1 MPAAPAAANRPA
13 RNEWPTLL
21 LSLCIYGGWLTLTFY
36 AGRMAWWLLPLP
48 GAWLIA
54 WHMSLQHE
62 VIHGHPTRIAWL
74 NDLIGSI
81 PLSLWLPYER
91 YKTSHLGHHRGASL
105 TDPIE
110 DPESHYVTAE
120 RYRRVG
126 PTGRLLLRAGNT
138 LLGRMTIGPAR
149 SIVMFLDHDA
159 RALLADDT
167 GVRRA
172 WLLHLPGVILVL
184 AWLLLVCHLS
194 LARYAALFIY
204 PGLSLVLIRSFA
216 EHRAAEE
223 PGHRTAVVERAPLLG
238 LLFLF
243 NNLHVVHHLR
253 PGLAWYR
260 IPAWYRMNRSALLR
274 DNGGLV
280 YRGYLDV
287 ARRYLVRQHDSP
299 VHEIRRW
306 TQGHPPMR

>member
-1 MPAAPAAANRPA
+1 MQAAPVAADRPA
-13 RNEWPTLL
+13 KTEWPTLVL
-21 LSLCIYGGWLTLTFY
+21 AACIYGGWMALTFY
-36 AGRMAWWLLPLP
+36 AGRIAWWLLPLP

-62 VIHGHPTRIAWL
+62 LIHGHPSRFEWL
-74 NDLIGSI
+74 NDLIGSV
-81 PLSLWLPYER
+81 PLGLWLPYER
-91 YKTSHLGHHRGASL
+91 YKASHLGHHRGDNL

-120 RYRRVG
+120 RYRQIG
-126 PTGRLLLRAGNT
+126 PGGRWLLRAGNT
-138 LLGRMTIGPAR
+138 LLGRMIIGPAR
-149 SIVMFLDHDA
+149 AIATFLEHDA
-159 RALLADDT
+159 RALLTGDAD
-167 GVRRA
+167 VRRA
-172 WLLHLPGVILVL
+172 WLLHLPGVVLVL
-184 AWLLLVCHLS
+184 AWLLLVCNLS
-194 LARYAALFIY
+194 LVRYATLFVY

-216 EHRAAEE
+216 EHRAADE
-223 PGHRTAVVERAPLLG
+223 PGHRTAIVEHAPVLG

-260 IPAWYRMNRSALLR
+260 IPAAYRMNRPALLR

-287 ARRYLVRQHDSP
+287 ARRYLVRQHDLP
-299 VHEIRRW
+299 VHRTHGW
-306 TQGHPPMR
+306 TQGHNPMR

>member
-1 MPAAPAAANRPA
+1 MPALRAIANRP
-13 RNEWPTLL
+13 RRTEWPTLV
-21 LSLCIYGGWLTLTFY
+21 LSLCIYGGWMALTFY
-36 AGRMAWWLLPLP
+36 ANRLAWWLLPLP

-62 VIHGHPTRIAWL
+62 LIHGHTTRIGWL

-81 PLSLWLPYER
+81 PLSLWLPFER
-91 YKTSHLGHHRGASL
+91 YKTSHLGHHRGHTL

-120 RYRRVG
+120 RYRQVG
-126 PTGRLLLRAGNT
+126 PVGRWVLRSANT
-138 LLGRMTIGPAR
+138 LLGRMVIGPAR
-149 SIVMFLDHDA
+149 AIATFLNHDA
-159 RALLADDT
+159 RALLAGDAEI
-167 GVRRA
+167 RRA
-172 WLLHLPGVILVL
+172 WLLHLPGVMLVL
-184 AWLLLVCHLS
+184 AWLLLACRLS
-194 LARYAALFIY
+194 LASYAALFIY

-223 PGHRTAVVERAPLLG
+223 PGHRTAVVEHAPLLG

-253 PGLAWYR
+253 PELAWYR
-260 IPAWYRMNRSALLR
+260 IPDAYRMNRSALLR
-274 DNGGLV
+274 ENGGLV

-287 ARRYLVRQHDSP
+287 ARRYLLRQCDSP
-299 VHEIRRW
+299 VHRFHGW
-306 TQGHPPMR
+306 TQGQPPMR